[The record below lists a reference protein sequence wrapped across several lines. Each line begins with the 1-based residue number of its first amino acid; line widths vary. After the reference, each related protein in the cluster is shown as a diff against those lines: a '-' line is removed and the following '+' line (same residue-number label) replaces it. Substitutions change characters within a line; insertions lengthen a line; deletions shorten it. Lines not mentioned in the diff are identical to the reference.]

1 MAKKPSYSF
10 SKLETAEKCPWAYR
24 KIYIERLP
32 RAATEPLVIG
42 KMLHDLTAQY
52 LDRLI
57 GAQLQTDW
65 AYAEGLTPKEAPADV
80 FDIWPRFFNSF
91 ILPPMEAP
99 GVELKL
105 AFAREWK
112 PTDYFGDDAFFRMVV
127 DWTYRQGELVIVQD
141 WKSNRVVPETVEKN
155 LQLRIYGWGVR
166 ESRYPDATEILLR
179 LHFLRYGAEREVLLL
194 PEDLATVPDELEKRI
209 AQIESWKKFEPT
221 PGSFCGWCGVMA
233 HCPVMAQ
240 ALVPVNVLYPTT
252 REEAVQTAT
261 LLLAIQTMEAE
272 LKNHLKLYV
281 QENGPVP
288 AGDVVYG
295 PKISTIYELDP
306 KAITDYLLNEGGL
319 ETDQAWGLLNLSKT
333 SLESGLRKLRRK
345 DLIPKVLELAPSK
358 PTEKIGFNKVK

>member
-1 MAKKPSYSF
+1 MAKKRSYSF
-10 SKLETAEKCPWAYR
+10 SKLETAEKCPWAYK

-32 RAATEPLVIG
+32 RAETEPLVIG
-42 KMLHDLTAQY
+42 KLLHDLTAQY

-65 AYAEGLTPKEAPADV
+65 DYATGLTPKEAPADV

-105 AFAREWK
+105 AFDRSWK
-112 PTDYFGDDAFFRMVV
+112 PTEYFNDDAFFRMVI

-209 AQIESWKKFEPT
+209 AQIEAWKEFEPT

-233 HCPVMAQ
+233 HCPVMAR
-240 ALVPVNVLYPTT
+240 ALVPVNILYPTT
-252 REEAVQTAT
+252 REDAVQAAT
-261 LLLAIQTMEAE
+261 LLMAIQTMDAE
-272 LKNHLKLYV
+272 LKNHLKRYV
-281 QENGPVP
+281 NENGPVP
-288 AGDVVYG
+288 VGDVVYG
-295 PKISTIYELDP
+295 PKIATSYELDP

-319 ETDQAWGLLNLSKT
+319 EADQAWGLLNLTKT
-333 SLESGLRKLRRK
+333 GLESGLRKLRRK

>member
-10 SKLETAEKCPWAYR
+10 SKLETAEKCPWAYK

-32 RAATEPLVIG
+32 RSETEPLVIG
-42 KMLHDLTAQY
+42 KMLHGLTAQY

-57 GAQLQTDW
+57 GSQLQTDW

-80 FDIWPRFFNSF
+80 FDVWPRFFNSF
-91 ILPPMEAP
+91 ILPSMEAP

-105 AFAREWK
+105 AFTRNWK
-112 PTDYFGDDAFFRMVV
+112 PTEYFGDDAFFRMVL

-166 ESRYPDATEILLR
+166 ESRYPDATEVLLR

-194 PEDLATVPDELEKRI
+194 PEDLAAVPDELDNQI
-209 AQIESWKKFEPT
+209 AQIESWKEFEPT

-240 ALVPVNVLYPTT
+240 ALVPVNILYPTT
-252 REEAVQTAT
+252 REDAVQAAT
-261 LLLAIQTMEAE
+261 LLLAIQIMDTE
-272 LKNHLKLYV
+272 LKNNLKRYV

-288 AGDVVYG
+288 VGDVVYG
-295 PKISTIYELDP
+295 PKISTSYELDP

-319 ETDQAWGLLNLSKT
+319 ETDQAWGLLNLTKT
-333 SLESGLRKLRRK
+333 SLESGLRKLKRK